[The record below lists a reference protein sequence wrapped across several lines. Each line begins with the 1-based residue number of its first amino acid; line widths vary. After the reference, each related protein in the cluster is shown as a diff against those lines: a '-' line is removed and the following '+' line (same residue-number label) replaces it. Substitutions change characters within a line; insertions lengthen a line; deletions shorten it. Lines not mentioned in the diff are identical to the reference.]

1 MPTAPLTQ
9 PVIQR
14 LAQRFRALGE
24 PSRLTILAALRTGAR
39 SVSQLIEETGLGQA
53 NVSKHLNV
61 LHQHGYVSRRK
72 EGLNVF
78 YELSD
83 NDVFRIC
90 DIVCGRLE
98 REAEELSGMLQA
110 GTRPAA
116 RAAKRIRR

>member
-1 MPTAPLTQ
+1 MARTPLTK
-9 PVIQR
+9 PVIER
-14 LAQRFRALGE
+14 LAQRLRALGE
-24 PSRLTILAALRTGAR
+24 PSRITILAALRTGAR
-39 SVSQLIEETGLGQA
+39 SVSQLIDDTGLGQA

-61 LHQHGYVSRRK
+61 LHQHGYVIRRK

-98 REAEELSGMLQA
+98 REAQEWSGLLQA
-110 GTRPAA
+110 GARPAA
-116 RAAKRIRR
+116 RAAKRLRK

>member
-1 MPTAPLTQ
+1 VPTAPLTQ

-90 DIVCGRLE
+90 DIE